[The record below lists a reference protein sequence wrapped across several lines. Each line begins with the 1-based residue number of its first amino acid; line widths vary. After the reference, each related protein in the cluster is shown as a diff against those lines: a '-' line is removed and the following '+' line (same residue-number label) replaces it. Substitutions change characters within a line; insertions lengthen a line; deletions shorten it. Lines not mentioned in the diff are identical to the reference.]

1 MKEVSKEELFKVQ
14 LDMVQFIDRI
24 CRESGI
30 QYSLSGGSLLG
41 SIRHGG
47 FIPWDD
53 DIDLML
59 VRTEYNRLIEQILK
73 SPEIDSNYT
82 LIHSS
87 QKNAYLPFAK
97 LCDNRTYFESDLD
110 TLNKGTGI
118 FIDIFPMDIM
128 PTDIEKAKKF
138 KKKALLNNLKLAS
151 SKKGGTSYASAS
163 NRLYFIGKLI
173 LLAPWHF
180 MYQNKYIHLNTK
192 IDNFMQQYNGT
203 NEKNIGYVNSWN
215 KNEYMPKEIF
225 ESYEDIKFEDRV
237 FRKIKNH
244 NVYLEQLYGDYM
256 TLPPENKRENHDYYK
271 WYWKEGAKK

>member
-97 LCDNRTYFESDLD
+97 LCDNRTY
-110 TLNKGTGI
+110 
-118 FIDIFPMDIM
+118 
-128 PTDIEKAKKF
+128 
-138 KKKALLNNLKLAS
+138 
-151 SKKGGTSYASAS
+151 
-163 NRLYFIGKLI
+163 
-173 LLAPWHF
+173 
-180 MYQNKYIHLNTK
+180 
-192 IDNFMQQYNGT
+192 
-203 NEKNIGYVNSWN
+203 
-215 KNEYMPKEIF
+215 
-225 ESYEDIKFEDRV
+225 
-237 FRKIKNH
+237 
-244 NVYLEQLYGDYM
+244 
-256 TLPPENKRENHDYYK
+256 
-271 WYWKEGAKK
+271 